1 MGNKSMI
8 FRFVQK
14 SGIPGI
20 PGLYRRAPRL
30 IFSEARA
37 QHGGAWRRSDLS
49 GSRQLLGR
57 NTEEE
62 QESLAKR
69 QKLAQECLLSKLRA
83 NHADFLIESGISGP
97 FGSHAVG
104 VQNDH
109 VGIRSDPDS

>member
-1 MGNKSMI
+1 MI

-20 PGLYRRAPRL
+20 PGLYRRAPR
-30 IFSEARA
+30 
-37 QHGGAWRRSDLS
+37 WRRSDLS